1 MFYSFVDVSF
11 TGNSVNIFDGVEFD
25 SGTNPTTISDVVNL
39 DTSGSTSA
47 PNQIIINQ
55 KGSGNIAEFKNNSNT
70 PIFSVDT
77 DGNVDIG
84 RTDVRSGATLD
95 ISASNTT
102 GAFPVG
108 FLMMY
113 GGSTAPRMAFA

>member
-39 DTSGSTSA
+39 ATSGSTSA
-47 PNQIIINQ
+47 ANQIIINQ
-55 KGSGNIAEFKNNSNT
+55 QGSGNIAEFKNNSNT

-77 DGNVDIG
+77 DGNVDI
-84 RTDVRSGATLD
+84 
-95 ISASNTT
+95 SNNLTNKDPFYPKYT
-102 GAFPVG
+102 SINFIIK
-108 FLMMY
+108 
-113 GGSTAPRMAFA
+113 T